1 MHPRAV
7 RIALVVLIAAGVSLS
22 SGLASA
28 TQPRQQ
34 KAASIEVQFIVRGD
48 LRSVTGRVSSRT
60 CFPLP
65 VPDPFSVVGSN
76 IVPFEL
82 QAPPC
87 EQAQLEW
94 RIRTAPKSPHDP
106 PESLAVVVHYTE
118 KSFRPWVVE
127 CQELSPDVRC
137 SVEGHL
143 TSKFTFVTLSGR

>member
-7 RIALVVLIAAGVSLS
+7 RIALVALIAAGVVLS
-22 SGLASA
+22 SALASA
-28 TQPRQQ
+28 TQRRQQ
-34 KAASIEVQFIVRGD
+34 KAASIEVHFVVSGD
-48 LRSVTGRVSSRT
+48 LRSVSGRVSSRT

-65 VPDPFSVVGSN
+65 APDPFSVVGSN

-87 EQAQLEW
+87 ELAQLEW

-106 PESLAVVVHYTE
+106 PESIAVVVHYTY

-137 SVEGHL
+137 YVEGHL
-143 TSKFTFVTLSGR
+143 GSKLTVVNLSGR